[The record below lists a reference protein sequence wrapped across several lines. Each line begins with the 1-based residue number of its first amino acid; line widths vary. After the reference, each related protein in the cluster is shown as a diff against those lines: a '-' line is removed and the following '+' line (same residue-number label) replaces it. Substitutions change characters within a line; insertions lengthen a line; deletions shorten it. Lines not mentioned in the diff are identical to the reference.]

1 MLPRKWVSY
10 KMVYPTLEEVESAD
24 RVQLAKWFRFLP
36 SAGHSAIG
44 NSNFAKVFRAEQ
56 VIMQRII
63 ERFDDEGGMDSMIS
77 KQIGWERR

>member
-1 MLPRKWVSY
+1 MLPRKWVYY

-36 SAGHSAIG
+36 SAGSEHVGSKDF
-44 NSNFAKVFRAEQ
+44 SKLFRDERL
-56 VIMQRII
+56 IMQRII
-63 ERFDDEGGMDSMIS
+63 ERFDEEGGMDSVLS